1 MRPTRVLILF
11 NEPTLALDHR
21 DADSEHEITDT
32 VAHVE
37 TTLKAAGL
45 AVSRLGVSH
54 DAAALVAGVRKARP
68 DVVFNLFEGLP
79 DWGDTEAFA
88 VGVLEWLGVPYTGC
102 PFQPL
107 CVARSKPLT
116 KQLLRGA
123 RLPTPDFFVVDR
135 LPVVD
140 CPLAWPVIVK
150 PSNQDASVGLDQES
164 VVTSQEE
171 LEQRVGYVLDEY
183 GPPALVEE
191 FVPGREFNVGVVEA
205 PDLRVLPV
213 SEIKFVSDD
222 PGFWPIVTY
231 DGKWKPDSVDY
242 EVTPPDYFAD
252 VPPRLKARL
261 ERLAK
266 QAFRVLGCRDYAR
279 VDFRV
284 KAPAKPYILEV
295 NPNPSFS
302 PNAGLSGGLQAAG
315 LPWAEFAVQ
324 MVRRAAARG
333 RRRFG
338 RANGETASVGSL

>member
-1 MRPTRVLILF
+1 MRPTRVLILY
-11 NEPTLALDHR
+11 NEPTLPPDHR

-32 VAHVE
+32 VAQVDV
-37 TTLKAAGL
+37 TLKAAGF
-45 AVSRLGVSH
+45 AVSRLGASH
-54 DAAALVAGVRKARP
+54 DVAALVAGVRKARP

-107 CVARSKPLT
+107 CLARHKPLT
-116 KQLLRGA
+116 KHLLRGA

-150 PSNQDASVGLDQES
+150 PSNQDASVGLDQGS

-171 LEQRVGYVLDEY
+171 LERRAGYLLDEY
-183 GPPALVEE
+183 GPPVLVEE

-205 PDLRVLPV
+205 PDLRVLPL

-222 PGFWPIVTY
+222 PDYWPIVTY
-231 DGKWKPDSVDY
+231 DAKWKPGTLDY
-242 EVTPPDYFAD
+242 EATPPVYLPE

-284 KAPAKPYILEV
+284 KPPAKPYILEV

-302 PNAGLSGGLQAAG
+302 PNAGLSGGLAAAG

-333 RRRFG
+333 RLPVVRT
-338 RANGETASVGSL
+338 NGEPAGAIG

>member
-11 NEPTLALDHR
+11 NEPTLPIDHR
-21 DADSEHEITDT
+21 DADSEHDIVET
-32 VAHVE
+32 AGHVE
-37 TTLKAAGL
+37 TTLKAAGF
-45 AVSRLGVSH
+45 AVSRLGVSR
-54 DAAALVAGVRKARP
+54 DAAALVTGVRKAKP

-107 CVARSKPLT
+107 AIARHKPLT
-116 KQLLRGA
+116 KHLLRGA
-123 RLPTPDFFVVDR
+123 RLPTPDFFVVDH

-150 PSNQDASVGLDQES
+150 PSNQDASVGLDQGS

-171 LEQRVGYVLDEY
+171 LDRRVGYILDEY
-183 GPPALVEE
+183 GPPVLVEE
-191 FVPGREFNVGVVEA
+191 FIPGREFNVGLIEG
-205 PDLRVLPV
+205 PDLRVLPL
-213 SEIKFVSDD
+213 SEIRFVSDD
-222 PGFWPIVTY
+222 PAFWPIVTF
-231 DGKWKPDSVDY
+231 DGKWKPGTVDY
-242 EVTPPDYFAD
+242 EVTPPEYFVD
-252 VPPRLKARL
+252 VPPRLKSRL

-284 KAPAKPYILEV
+284 KPPAKPFILEV
-295 NPNPSFS
+295 NPNPCFS
-302 PNAGLSGGLQAAG
+302 PNAGLSGALTAAG

-324 MVRRAAARG
+324 MVRRAVARG
-333 RRRFG
+333 RRTALRT
-338 RANGETASVGSL
+338 NGAAAGAIG